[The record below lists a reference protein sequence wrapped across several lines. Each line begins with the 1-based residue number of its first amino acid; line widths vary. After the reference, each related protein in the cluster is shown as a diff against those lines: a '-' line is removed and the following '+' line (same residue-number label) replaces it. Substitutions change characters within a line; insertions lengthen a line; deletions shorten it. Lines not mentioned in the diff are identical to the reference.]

1 MYEDFTIPQATAL
14 QNELAK
20 SLKFQPLN
28 HIQTIAGTDI
38 SFDQGSTTMYAGIVI
53 LTYPEMVLQSFALA
67 TYETSFPYEPGYLGF
82 KEVPALLK
90 VWDLIDKKP
99 DVVVLDGNG
108 VLHPRKMGVASH
120 FGILA
125 NQPTIGCAKSLL
137 HGENHQPE
145 NKRLSVTEIK
155 SKGELLG
162 FALKTKINCKPVFV
176 SAGHLITQE
185 ESLTI
190 LKRCVGNYRIPEPT
204 RLVHE
209 IVNDFRIGK
218 LQAGFHI
225 VNQPLSLF

>member
-28 HIQTIAGTDI
+28 HIRTIAGTDI
-38 SFDQGSTTMYAGIVI
+38 SFDKGSTTMYAGIVM

-67 TYETSFPYEPGYLGF
+67 TYETSFPYEAGYLGF

-108 VLHPRKMGVASH
+108 ILHPRRMGVASH

-125 NQPTIGCAKSLL
+125 NQPTIGCAKGLL
-137 HGENHQPE
+137 YAENHQLE
-145 NKRLSVTEIK
+145 NKRLSVAEIK

-162 FALKTKINCKPVFV
+162 FALKTKINCKPVFI

-190 LKRCVGNYRIPEPT
+190 LKRCVGNYRVPEPT
-204 RLVHE
+204 RLAHE
-209 IVNDFRIGK
+209 IVNNFRLGK
-218 LQAGFHI
+218 LHAGFHI